1 MLQRAGLR
9 ETAFIAMSNYYYDEK
24 KSYLTGLN
32 AACAA
37 NHDLT
42 AFLKFALRGVAIQ
55 SQRLA
60 NEIRKHVS
68 KEIFRSFTHDL
79 FTRLLSPRKT
89 VIAERQL
96 EILEDLLK
104 RDETDFEEL
113 AKTLAD
119 KYTSMKN
126 PRKAIIRDV
135 DHLSGLNAIKVYKN
149 PENRFMISVRLE
161 WPSETT
167 ESTIFELIKKL
178 PKAKSRSF
186 LAGSLP

>member
-24 KSYLTGLN
+24 KFYLMSLN
-32 AACAA
+32 EACAA
-37 NHDLT
+37 GHDLT

-60 NEIRKHVS
+60 NEIRTHVS
-68 KEIFRSFTHDL
+68 KEIFRSFAHDL

-96 EILEDLLK
+96 EILEELLK
-104 RDETDFEEL
+104 RDQTDFEEL
-113 AKTLAD
+113 VKTLAD
-119 KYTSMKN
+119 KYKSMKN
-126 PRKAIIRDV
+126 PRKAIVRDIN
-135 DHLSGLNAIKVYKN
+135 HLSDLDAIRVDKT
-149 PENRFMISVRLE
+149 PENHFMISARLE

-167 ESTIFELIKKL
+167 DSTIFELIKKL

-186 LAGSLP
+186 LAGSVP